1 MSRCEVCGG
10 RDFRREEVEE
20 VFHVD
25 GRYVLVEHLLATVCV
40 QCGEKTFDP
49 EAGEAIRRR
58 LHPVRLQGDKGGF
71 RASFAEARGR
81 KAGLVPRWSRAAAP
95 ATPEASVWAAAGEQK
110 AAVVALRAAGARQ
123 QAMAASFFSSGAR
136 RREQMAWLS
145 SAIAKR

>member
-58 LHPVRLQGDKGGF
+58 LHQVRRQGGK
-71 RASFAEARGR
+71 
-81 KAGLVPRWSRAAAP
+81 L
-95 ATPEASVWAAAGEQK
+95 
-110 AAVVALRAAGARQ
+110 
-123 QAMAASFFSSGAR
+123 FSSGSR
-136 RREQMAWLS
+136 RREPMAWLS